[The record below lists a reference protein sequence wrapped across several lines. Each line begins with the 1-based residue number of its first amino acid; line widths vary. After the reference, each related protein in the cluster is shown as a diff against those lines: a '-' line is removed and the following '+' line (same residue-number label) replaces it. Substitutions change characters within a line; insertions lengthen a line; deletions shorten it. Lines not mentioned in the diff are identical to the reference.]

1 MSDFQT
7 TLIVDSTIHDVTPDL
22 EYGVKSGASST
33 TYQSFPASSPSNSSV
48 TFSVQVPS
56 ENIIVGRDVLLT
68 TGLSFTVNVGAG
80 VASGSSAFNYG
91 LTDALQAFP
100 FASILSTAQATINN
114 TTVSISLQD
123 VLPSLLCMTDQTDL
137 MHYNGMTPNYPDRN
151 FAYYADQAGVA
162 TNSNV
167 LGSIL
172 NASYDTAQ
180 LPRGCHPCAIQ
191 IDRYVSGTYT
201 DHSPIST
208 SSTTNTWKISVQTVV
223 TEPIFLSPFIFGKPS
238 HNCQGLLGVNNMSLS
253 FNIDST
259 LKRLWSATPKGTST
273 ITVTPGVTP
282 NGISSNPN
290 LFTNTVQVGLVT
302 QPTTPTLLLKF
313 LSSQPSQ
320 KLASKNVV
328 PYMDY
333 PRFITGSAN
342 TSSITAGA
350 SSTVTSSNVQLN
362 QIPDLIII
370 NVRKPMANQDATDT
384 SGFLKINKISINL
397 NNQSGLLSSA
407 TAYDLWR
414 MSVRNGSQQ
423 SWIEFSGMAN
433 ANITA
438 GTGSI
443 YSMIG
448 SLLVIDPVYDLSLPD
463 YLSSGSAGQY
473 NLQFTVDVA
482 NQYSESFAPEMVT
495 ICCNSGIMVTNQ
507 GTTST
512 YTGLLTKDMVLK
524 AKLEGKAL
532 SSELN
537 SRLIGGK
544 MLNRGLRK
552 SLKEFV
558 SSKVGG
564 VMSGAG
570 GSRMASFC

>member
-68 TGLSFTVNVGAG
+68 TGLSFTVNIGAG

-123 VLPSLLCMTDQTDL
+123 VLPSLLCMTDKHDL

-172 NASYDTAQ
+172 NASYDTAE

-208 SSTTNTWKISVQTVV
+208 SSTTNTWKVSVQTVV

-273 ITVTPGVTP
+273 ITISPGVAP
-282 NGISSNPN
+282 NGGTSNPN
-290 LFTNTVQVGLVT
+290 LFTNTVQVGLVS
-302 QPTTPTLLLKF
+302 QPSTPTLLLKF
-313 LSSQPSQ
+313 LSSQASQ

-342 TSSITAGA
+342 TSSITAG
-350 SSTVTSSNVQLN
+350 SSSSVISSNVQLN

-370 NVRKPMANQDATDT
+370 NVRKPMADQDATDT
-384 SGFLKINKISINL
+384 SGFLKINNISINL

-423 SWIEFSGMAN
+423 SWTEFSGMAN
-433 ANITA
+433 ANVTA

-448 SLLVIDPVYDLSLPD
+448 SLLVIDPCYDLSLPD

-473 NLQFTVDVA
+473 NLQFTVGVS
-482 NQYSESFAPEMVT
+482 NQYAETFAPEMVT

-512 YTGLLTKDMVLK
+512 YTGLLTKDMVMK

-537 SRLIGGK
+537 SRLVGGK

-570 GSRMASFC
+570 SSRMASFC

>member
-7 TLIVDSTIHDVTPDL
+7 VLVTDSAINDVTSDL
-22 EYGVKSGASST
+22 EFPVKSGASST

-56 ENIIVGRDVLLT
+56 ENIIVGRDVLIT
-68 TGLSFTVNVGAG
+68 TGLSFTIDISAG

-100 FASILSTAQATINN
+100 FASIIQTVQASINN
-114 TTVSISLQD
+114 TSVSVSLQD
-123 VLPSLLCMTDQTDL
+123 ILPSLLCLTDQNDL
-137 MHYNGMTPNYPDRN
+137 MHYNGMTPNFPDRN
-151 FAYYADQAGVA
+151 FAYFSDQAGVA

-172 NASYDTAQ
+172 NASYDTNE
-180 LPRGCHPCAIQ
+180 LPRGCHPCSIQ
-191 IDRYVSGTYT
+191 VDRYVSGTYT
-201 DHSPIST
+201 DHSITST

-223 TEPIFLSPFIFGKPS
+223 TEPIFLSPFIFGRPS
-238 HNCQGLLGVNNMSLS
+238 HNCQGLLGVNNMNLS

-259 LKRLWSATPKGTST
+259 LKRLWSATTKGTATYTLS
-273 ITVTPGVTP
+273 PGVAP
-282 NGISSNPN
+282 NGGTANPN
-290 LFTNTVQVGLVT
+290 LFTNTTQVGLVS
-302 QPTTPTLLLKF
+302 QPSTPTLLLKF

-320 KLASKNVV
+320 LLKSKNVV

-342 TSSITAGA
+342 TSSLAAGA
-350 SSTVTSSNVQLN
+350 SGTVISSNVQLN
-362 QIPDLIII
+362 QIPSLLII
-370 NVRKPMANQDATDT
+370 NVRKPMATQGANDT
-384 SGFLKINKISINL
+384 SGFLKINNISINL

-414 MSVRNGSQQ
+414 MSVRNGSTQ
-423 SWIEFSGMAN
+423 SWTEFSGMAN
-433 ANITA
+433 ANIAA

-448 SLLVIDPVYDLSLPD
+448 SLLVIDPVMDLSLPD
-463 YLSSGSAGQY
+463 YISSGSSGQY
-473 NLQFTVDVA
+473 NLQFSVGVT
-482 NQYSESFAPEMVT
+482 NQYAETFAPEMVT

-512 YTGLLTKDMVLK
+512 YTGLLTKSMVLEAK
-524 AKLEGKAL
+524 AQKSI
-532 SSELN
+532 SSEMN
-537 SRLIGGK
+537 AKLIGGS
-544 MLNRGLRK
+544 MFNRGLRK

-558 SSKVGG
+558 ASKVGG
-564 VMSGAG
+564 VMSAGAT
-570 GSRMASFC
+570 SRMASFC

>member
-7 TLIVDSTIHDVTPDL
+7 TLVTDSTIHDVTPDL

-48 TFSVQVPS
+48 TFSIQVPS

-100 FASILSTAQATINN
+100 FASIMSTAQATINN
-114 TTVSISLQD
+114 TTVSVSLQD
-123 VLPSLLCMTDQTDL
+123 ILPSLLCMTDQTDL

-151 FAYYADQAGVA
+151 FAYYSDQAGVA

-180 LPRGCHPCAIQ
+180 LPRGCHPCVIQ
-191 IDRYVSGTYT
+191 IDRYVNGVYT
-201 DHSPIST
+201 DHSNIST
-208 SSTTNTWKISVQTVV
+208 SSTTNTWKVSIQTVV

-238 HNCQGLLGVNNMSLS
+238 HNCQGLLGINNMSLS

-259 LKRLWSATPKGTST
+259 LKRLWSATTKGTAT
-273 ITVTPGVTP
+273 ITVSPGVAPYGATA
-282 NGISSNPN
+282 NPN

-302 QPTTPTLLLKF
+302 QPSTPTLLLKF

-320 KLASKNVV
+320 LLKSKNVV

-342 TSSITAGA
+342 TSSITAGS
-350 SSTVTSSNVQLN
+350 SSTVISSNVQLN

-370 NVRKPMANQDATDT
+370 NVRRPMATQDANDT
-384 SGFLKINKISINL
+384 SGFLKINTISINL

-414 MSVRNGSQQ
+414 MSVRNGSTQ
-423 SWIEFSGMAN
+423 SWTEFSGMAN
-433 ANITA
+433 ANVTA
-438 GTGSI
+438 GNGSI

-463 YLSSGSAGQY
+463 YISSGSAGQY
-473 NLQFTVDVA
+473 NLQFSVNVS
-482 NQYSESFAPEMVT
+482 NQYADTFAPEMVT

-524 AKLEGKAL
+524 AKGEKGM
-532 SSELN
+532 SSEVN

-558 SSKVGG
+558 ASKVGG

-570 GSRMASFC
+570 ASSRMASFC